1 MLLISIQPEKSTGFL
16 NLENSSPELTKR
28 QKVRV
33 RQSENPD
40 VVVIPV
46 KGYAYDVENWKTE
59 FGLGFSYEGIERQVD
74 EAVANGAKTI
84 LFDISTP
91 GGVGIGAE
99 SLVDKIFSLRQQ
111 GIKTIAQ
118 VHNLCCSAGYRLA
131 SQCEQIYAPSDALVG
146 CLGTYTVVYDESK
159 LYEKEGVKAILISSG
174 GIKGV
179 GAAGT
184 EITDEYKET
193 LQKQV
198 DALNSRFMEEV
209 RRGRPDLNEKQVEA
223 LFNGETWLG
232 KEAFEKG
239 LVDKRQTLAQTMKS
253 FTTTE
258 ETMNEETKEVRQ
270 ESEQAAIPQSATVD
284 QLDSFKAANSDFKL
298 ECLRA
303 KLTIEQARD
312 KYIEYLESEN
322 ARLTEEKK
330 EQNFTAPAE
339 QDKHE
344 EMEDDKELTL
354 PGNTAAV
361 NTAGIE
367 MVKTTAEIAKE
378 MAKKLAADQQISYSD
393 AMYQILSENRE
404 LAEKLNQEE
413 SNG

>member
-253 FTTTE
+253 FTSME

-270 ESEQAAIPQSATVD
+270 ESAAPVVENATVE
-284 QLDSFKAANSDFKL
+284 QLDSFKSATADFKL

-303 KLTIEQARD
+303 KMTLEQARE

-413 SNG
+413 QTNG